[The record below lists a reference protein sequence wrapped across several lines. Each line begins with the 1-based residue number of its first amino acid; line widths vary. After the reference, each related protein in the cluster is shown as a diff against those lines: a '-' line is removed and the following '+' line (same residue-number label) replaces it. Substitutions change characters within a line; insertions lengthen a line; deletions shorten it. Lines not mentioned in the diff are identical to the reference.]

1 MAFKRPTV
9 RSRSAPP
16 FNLIIRSLSGLQPKK
31 ESGRIDRPTV
41 GIDSETTR
49 SYRTDSHRVRSRSAP
64 PFFML
69 YFIYVLKSE
78 TTDSSYVGYT
88 SNLEKR
94 LVEHNNG
101 KSLSTRRKRPWRL
114 VYKEEYSTRSEAA
127 SRERYFKS
135 IKGRLELRVKGI
147 L

>member
-1 MAFKRPTV
+1 
-9 RSRSAPP
+9 
-16 FNLIIRSLSGLQPKK
+16 
-31 ESGRIDRPTV
+31 
-41 GIDSETTR
+41 
-49 SYRTDSHRVRSRSAP
+49 
-64 PFFML
+64 ML

>member
-1 MAFKRPTV
+1 MP
-9 RSRSAPP
+9 
-16 FNLIIRSLSGLQPKK
+16 
-31 ESGRIDRPTV
+31 
-41 GIDSETTR
+41 
-49 SYRTDSHRVRSRSAP
+49 
-64 PFFML
+64 

-78 TTDSSYVGYT
+78 ATDSSYVGHT

-101 KSLSTRRKRPWRL
+101 KNLSTRGRRPWRL
-114 VYKEEYSTRSEAA
+114 VHKEEYATRSEAA

-135 IKGRLELRVKGI
+135 VKGRLELRAKGV

>member
-1 MAFKRPTV
+1 MAFRRPTV

-16 FNLIIRSLSGLQPKK
+16 FNLFASMP
-31 ESGRIDRPTV
+31 
-41 GIDSETTR
+41 
-49 SYRTDSHRVRSRSAP
+49 
-64 PFFML
+64 
-69 YFIYVLKSE
+69 YFVYVLKSE
-78 TTDSSYVGYT
+78 ITGSSYVGHT

-101 KSLSTRRKRPWRL
+101 KNLSTRGKRPWRL
-114 VYKEEYSTRSEAA
+114 VHKEEYTTRSEAV

-135 IKGRLELRVKGI
+135 VGGRFELKARGI

>member
-1 MAFKRPTV
+1 MP
-9 RSRSAPP
+9 
-16 FNLIIRSLSGLQPKK
+16 
-31 ESGRIDRPTV
+31 
-41 GIDSETTR
+41 
-49 SYRTDSHRVRSRSAP
+49 
-64 PFFML
+64 

-78 TTDSSYVGYT
+78 TTDSSYVGHT

-101 KSLSTRRKRPWRL
+101 KSLSTRGKRPWRL
-114 VYKEEYSTRSEAA
+114 VHKEEYATRSEAV

-135 IKGRLELRVKGI
+135 VKGRLELQARGV